1 MIRLTFQKGY
11 YRTEDLPLQKWE
23 NRVIQSKSNIKSKIE
38 CAAICETYENCNSF
52 KLEGSTCHMAD
63 LGTLREFEADSIREP
78 FYVVDQYFY
87 VHWYCWPL
95 LKVNSF
101 LPKTLILNQKFDF
114 SRGGDDCCKES
125 NLCDWGE
132 GDCDT
137 DDQCFGSGLI
147 CGSKNCPHEKGGNE

>member
-1 MIRLTFQKGY
+1 MLKFYLIFSLIRLTFQKGY

-78 FYVVDQYFY
+78 FYVVANQYLY
-87 VHWYCWPL
+87 VNWCVAYSP
-95 LKVNSF
+95 
-101 LPKTLILNQKFDF
+101 
-114 SRGGDDCCKES
+114 
-125 NLCDWGE
+125 
-132 GDCDT
+132 
-137 DDQCFGSGLI
+137 
-147 CGSKNCPHEKGGNE
+147 